1 MRPAIVLF
9 DGTCAFCERSLV
21 FVAKRDTAGYFQF
34 GASQTPEGA
43 QILARHGITPAEVA
57 STIILIEDGQVFMK
71 SSAAL
76 RIARRMRWPWPLAT
90 IFLAVPRVIRDAVY
104 MTVSRNRHRLMG
116 NANVCA
122 VPPPEL
128 RGRIITS

>member
-1 MRPAIVLF
+1 MSAIVLF

-21 FVAKRDTAGYFQF
+21 FVARRDSAGYFRF

-43 QILARHGITPAEVA
+43 EILARHGITTEVA
-57 STIILIEDGQVFMK
+57 STIVLIEDGRVFMK

-76 RIARRMRWPWPLAT
+76 RIARRMRWPWPLAA

-116 NANVCA
+116 NADVCA

-128 RGRIITS
+128 RRRIITS

>member
-21 FVAKRDTAGYFQF
+21 FVARRDTTNYFQF

-43 QILARHGITPAEVA
+43 EILARYGVNADTA
-57 STIILIEDGQVFMK
+57 STIVLIEDGRVFTK

-76 RIARRMRWPWPLAT
+76 RIARRMRWPWPLAAV
-90 IFLAVPRVIRDAVY
+90 FLAVPRFIRDAVY

-116 NANVCA
+116 RQDVCA

-128 RGRIITS
+128 RRRIITS

>member
-1 MRPAIVLF
+1 MSAIVLF

-21 FVAKRDTAGYFQF
+21 FVAKRDTARYFQF

-43 QILARHGITPAEVA
+43 EILARHGITTEVA
-57 STIILIEDGQVFMK
+57 STIILIEDGRVFTK

-90 IFLAVPRVIRDAVY
+90 IFLAVPRFIRDAVY

-116 NANVCA
+116 NADVCA